1 MYILYS
7 INLIHYFAYD
17 DDEND
22 VFFRRY
28 NFLFLIKWDVCLLR
42 L

>member
-1 MYILYS
+1 MYILYY

-22 VFFRRY
+22 VFLRRY
-28 NFLFLIKWDVCLLR
+28 NILFFIKWDVCLL
-42 L
+42 